1 MGRGTKRLALLC
13 VVVAWVPLAM
23 GARGGCGGP
32 LTSMTPAPDVDGE
45 WAIHYDDSLDV
56 EITIGGST
64 YDATLPEEGGTVM
77 VEHGGFM
84 IPFTLDCARP
94 EIVCP
99 SEAWPR
105 TVRASQRE
113 PEYPH
118 RMWVTIPQQE
128 CMGTMRDPEPN
139 ECGPDTLNPDCEQVC
154 DGEVTTVEQDTFG
167 LIDEPGESFDLL
179 LGGGIAT
186 NGVNC
191 VLLGISSAH
200 ADLESTGSAEGEDW
214 VAQSMT
220 NGEVVAAYGGGC
232 LWAGDPDMDEELE
245 ALVLGASV
253 KFTTGFT
260 GERVAE

>member
-1 MGRGTKRLALLC
+1 MSVKGTLGWIGVAALM
-13 VVVAWVPLAM
+13 PMMM

-32 LTSMTPAPDVDGE
+32 LTSMSPAPDVEGA
-45 WAIHYDDSLDV
+45 WAVTYDDALEV
-56 EITIGGST
+56 EITLGGAT

-77 VEHGGFM
+77 VEHGGYA
-84 IPFTLDCARP
+84 IPFTLDCSRP

-99 SEAWPR
+99 SEAWPER
-105 TVRASQRE
+105 VTVSQRE

-118 RMWVTIPQQE
+118 RMWVTIPKQE
-128 CMGTMRDPEPN
+128 CMGTMRDPDPS
-139 ECGPDTLNPDCEQVC
+139 ECGANTLNPECDRVC
-154 DGEVTTVEQDTFG
+154 DGEVSTVERDTFG

-191 VLLGISSAH
+191 VLLGVSSAH
-200 ADLESTGSAEGEDW
+200 AGLLSSGSAETEDW
-214 VAQSMT
+214 TAEEMRE
-220 NGEVVAAYGGGC
+220 GRVVAAYGGGC
-232 LWAGDPDMDEELE
+232 LWAGDPDGDDELE

-260 GERVAE
+260 AIRE